1 LLRDAADDNS
11 ARRIRELLELLE
23 VLVDVMPRGRSLARG
38 PNEQRTLD
46 GRSERDQLARNAK
59 GSGKSYRLSAISYRP
74 APQPAPLTV
83 RYKLIVRMPRDD
95 RCTAIADSR

>member
-59 GSGKSYRLSAISYRP
+59 GSGKSYRLSAISYQLSASTSTGAADRP
-74 APQPAPLTV
+74 LQANRSHAERRSL
-83 RYKLIVRMPRDD
+83 YG
-95 RCTAIADSR
+95 DS